1 MAATSSD
8 NIFSST
14 FSEQKWVVQTRK
26 NLENETPSDQKIPVA
41 VCHVPN
47 SISVINPEAYVPQ
60 VISLG
65 PYHYLRPEVY
75 QMERYKIE
83 MIKSYWRPDQIN
95 LVVNKLNEIGPNIRA
110 SYHKY
115 LDLEDDTLALMLA
128 IDGLFLIYLLSKPLN
143 NFADNA
149 SVFSDVM
156 MLENQIPMIVLKE
169 IVNSIGLSNDDD
181 AKLFSMMQFFCK
193 SQSPFEPP
201 SYQQVLEETK
211 VLHLLDL
218 LHKMITMSESSNGAT
233 TGQAD
238 IHTRPPAASDQAE
251 VQLLDPLIDVHTP
264 PPAASSQ
271 VQLLQ
276 NTSIKLE
283 LDLDNDQLIKN
294 TEEILASDVL
304 SSIKPIQLIKSLPW
318 GMISNLIGKNSGL
331 QDIATTNPLVKEI
344 NVPSVSKLSKMAKI
358 KFRPANQGTL
368 KASFDYMT
376 ATLYLPVITL
386 NGNSEVVLRNLV
398 AYEMASSSST
408 LGYENHVLA
417 QYVDFM
423 SAIIDTKED
432 AGLLRGAGIIKGNLT
447 DLQVAVLFN
456 GMNKSSTEI
465 YDDTVARTNAYYSQR
480 WKVKV
485 HRFVKKYV
493 YESWRFLTAVSMFVL
508 LLLMILQSVCSIY
521 ECKQALKW

>member
-26 NLENETPSDQKIPVA
+26 NLENETPSDQKITVA

-83 MIKSYWRPDQIN
+83 MVKSYWRPDQIN

-110 SYHKY
+110 SYHK
-115 LDLEDDTLALMLA
+115 
-128 IDGLFLIYLLSKPLN
+128 
-143 NFADNA
+143 
-149 SVFSDVM
+149 
-156 MLENQIPMIVLKE
+156 
-169 IVNSIGLSNDDD
+169 LSNNDD

-238 IHTRPPAASDQAE
+238 IHIRPPPAASAQTE

-264 PPAASSQ
+264 PATSSKA
-271 VQLLQ
+271 QLLQ

-283 LDLDNDQLIKN
+283 IDPDNDQLIKN

-318 GMISNLIGKNSGL
+318 GMISNLIGKNSRL

-447 DLQVAVLFN
+447 DLQVADLFN
-456 GMNKSSTEI
+456 GMNKSSMEI

-485 HRFVKKYV
+485 HMFVKKYV

-508 LLLMILQSVCSIY
+508 LLLMILQSVCSVY
-521 ECKQALKW
+521 ECKQAFKW